1 MKSVIAA
8 TLMILSAPVLAESYT
23 VQSGDTLWKI
33 ANQFSNGEV
42 STHKMIASI
51 HEANSSVLG
60 GDINTIRP
68 GMVLDIPDAVD
79 ASHADSS
86 VATRLLSGGH
96 VSTYNQAQAQA
107 LMIKIDK
114 IQTQINQ
121 AVKDIEA
128 TKTAFED
135 GSSR

>member
-23 VQSGDTLWKI
+23 VQSGDSLWKI

-86 VATRLLSGGH
+86 VATRLLSRGH
-96 VSTYNQAQAQA
+96 VSSYNQAQADA
-107 LMIKIDK
+107 LILKIEN
-114 IQTQINQ
+114 IEAEINQ
-121 AVKDIEA
+121 AIQDA
-128 TKTAFED
+128 SNTKQTFQSGIAE
-135 GSSR
+135 

>member
-1 MKSVIAA
+1 MKSVIVA

-23 VQSGDTLWKI
+23 VKSGDSLWKI
-33 ANQFSNGEV
+33 ANQFSNGDV

-68 GMVLDIPDAVD
+68 GMVLDIPDAVY

-86 VATRLLSGGH
+86 VATRLLSVGH
-96 VSTYNQAQAQA
+96 VSTNHQAQAQE
-107 LMIKIDK
+107 LIQKIDK
-114 IQTQINQ
+114 IQNQINQ
-121 AVKDIEA
+121 TVKDIEA
-128 TKTAFED
+128 TRTAFEN
-135 GSSR
+135 GSTK